1 MSVQCVCTVFAEL
14 YHVSRVGWGGVDKE
28 DSSGGEDRLDLSANR
43 MAVET
48 MQHRDCRPHA
58 S

>member
-1 MSVQCVCTVFAEL
+1 
-14 YHVSRVGWGGVDKE
+14 VSRVGWGGVDKE